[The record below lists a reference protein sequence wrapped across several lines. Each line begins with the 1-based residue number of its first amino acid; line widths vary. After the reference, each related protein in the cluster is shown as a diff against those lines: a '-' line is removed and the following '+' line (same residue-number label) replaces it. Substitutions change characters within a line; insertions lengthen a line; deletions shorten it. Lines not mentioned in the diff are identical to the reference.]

1 MVRRRNPRRIPSCR
15 TLEQL
20 HREQLYRAQGEL
32 SANSARILKKGW
44 NAMAH
49 EFYHVMWVAIA
60 VLVASIILTYVPL
73 KTIL

>member
-1 MVRRRNPRRIPSCR
+1 
-15 TLEQL
+15 
-20 HREQLYRAQGEL
+20 
-32 SANSARILKKGW
+32 
-44 NAMAH
+44 MAH